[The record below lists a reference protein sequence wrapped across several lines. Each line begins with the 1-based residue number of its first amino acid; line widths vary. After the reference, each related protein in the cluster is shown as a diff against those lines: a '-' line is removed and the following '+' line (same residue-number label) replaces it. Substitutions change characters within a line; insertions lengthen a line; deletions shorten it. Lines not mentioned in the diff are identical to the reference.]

1 MLNLVVVLAGF
12 FLLITGQYPRAIFDL
27 LVGIS
32 RWLYRVLTY
41 LACMHDKYPPF
52 RLDLGPYEPS
62 NAVVAPR
69 IHSDTRAPTP
79 AHNHVVAVR

>member
-1 MLNLVVVLAGF
+1 MLNLVAVLAGF

-41 LACMHDKYPPF
+41 LAWIHDEYPPF
-52 RLDLGPYEPS
+52 RLDQGPYK
-62 NAVVAPR
+62 
-69 IHSDTRAPTP
+69 P
-79 AHNHVVAVR
+79 ATS